1 MTQDARR
8 DAALA
13 LHRFG
18 LGPRPGLIAAIASDP
33 RGALLAELERPGAGR
48 IDDPELPS
56 SAAASRAAFEA
67 RAARQAQRVIAQRAE
82 KEAERLKAERQAA
95 GAVGDEAAQTAGMA
109 TDTPKPAP
117 QAEQGPPIERQMFL
131 REIRARLDAAS
142 AAEIG
147 FPERLVWFWSNHFCV
162 SAGKVFN
169 MAGGYEREVIRPH
182 ILGRFADMLLAAEGH
197 PAMLFYLD
205 NSSSIGPNSVAGIN
219 RTRGLNEN
227 LAREILE
234 LHTLGVESGYTQD
247 DVTRFACVL
256 TGWTIIPA
264 ANDPAHGSEFIFN
277 RRMHEPGP
285 QRVMDKT
292 YADTGVEQGRAVLA
306 DVARHPAVAA
316 HVARKLARHF
326 VADEPP
332 PALVERVA
340 ATFRARDG
348 DVKAMLRTI
357 VASPEFWAPDARRA
371 KIKKPFEYVASAVR
385 AMGGHVDA
393 RAGFLLARSAAEM
406 GEGLYGAQ
414 PPTGY
419 PDRAEAWVNAGALLA
434 RMNFALA
441 LTQRRLPGVTLDLS
455 PLAVDR
461 AAPDAALERLLTSLL
476 HGAASAQTR
485 AVPVAQL
492 ANPEIRRQTPDD
504 RGPAN
509 TDVEK
514 LAALVIG
521 SPEFQRR

>member
-1 MTQDARR
+1 MTHDARR

-33 RGALLAELERPGAGR
+33 RGALLAELDRPGAGR
-48 IDDPELPS
+48 IDDPELPTA
-56 SAAASRAAFEA
+56 AAASRAAFDA
-67 RAARQAQRVIAQRAE
+67 RAARNAQRVVTQRAE

-95 GAVGDEAAQTAGMA
+95 GAVGDAAAQTAGMA
-109 TDTPKPAP
+109 TDLPKPA

-256 TGWTIIPA
+256 TGWTIIPTV
-264 ANDPAHGSEFIFN
+264 NDPAHGSEFIFN

-292 YADTGVEQGRAVLA
+292 YVDTGVEQGRAVLA

-332 PALVERVA
+332 PQLVERLEKI
-340 ATFRARDG
+340 FRDTDG
-348 DVKAMLRTI
+348 NLKAMARGLIT
-357 VASPEFWAPDARRA
+357 AEEAWAPEQTKLKRPCEWAVAMIRA
-371 KIKKPFEYVASAVR
+371 TGERGDPEPFALGLGRLGEPLWTPPSPKGFDDNEATWIDGIGQRLDIADNFAQRMADRIDQRELIETALGPLASNETRQAV
-385 AMGGHVDA
+385 A
-393 RAGFLLARSAAEM
+393 RAESP
-406 GEGLYGAQ
+406 Q
-414 PPTGY
+414 Q
-419 PDRAEAWVNAGALLA
+419 
-434 RMNFALA
+434 ALA
-441 LTQRRLPGVTLDLS
+441 LVFM
-455 PLAVDR
+455 
-461 AAPDAALERLLTSLL
+461 
-476 HGAASAQTR
+476 
-485 AVPVAQL
+485 
-492 ANPEIRRQTPDD
+492 
-504 RGPAN
+504 
-509 TDVEK
+509 
-514 LAALVIG
+514 